1 MKKNSW
7 YYGQIHCYCN
17 GSTHCGSNWLTP
29 LFTTPNPGQSHT
41 GYGPSVCSECCL
53 HPPPLLPICPTSLFP
68 ACPLYRYV
76 SHLLG
81 PFRDVMLT
89 ISWYILFS
97 HFGCIHASF
106 SPLNVLFGALQSSS
120 FPWRPAHSMYCYVLA
135 TFRFIRSCFSSV
147 NAAFLPSKMSNSPF
161 LTHWFMFPLL
171 SHYFPVLPFPLTLP
185 TFTQVTCV
193 LTLHQFHPCSLM
205 SALSLV
211 SCSLSPPFNCSLSWA
226 MYQICRYFL

>member
-135 TFRFIRSCFSSV
+135 TFCFIRSCFSSV
-147 NAAFLPSKMSNSPF
+147 NAAFLPSKMSNS
-161 LTHWFMFPLL
+161 
-171 SHYFPVLPFPLTLP
+171 
-185 TFTQVTCV
+185 
-193 LTLHQFHPCSLM
+193 SL
-205 SALSLV
+205 A
-211 SCSLSPPFNCSLSWA
+211 SLSTFSNTLVHVSLTIPLFSSLA
-226 MYQICRYFL
+226 LPSHPSNLYSGHLRAYPASVPSL